1 MTASET
7 KDRAS
12 VVTASVGT
20 RASDAFAAA
29 RDAAVETAD
38 QVRAGAAFAAAA
50 AAEAI
55 PEVMSKVREGVD
67 GVAERLPDALE
78 AARTT
83 AVATTDSLRDMPRST
98 LRVLAALSVGM
109 GIGLYLAGAP
119 RLVTIAAFSPALLAA
134 LAVTFDGSPVPE
146 VER

>member
-12 VVTASVGT
+12 YVTTSVRTG
-20 RASDAFAAA
+20 ANDALTAA
-29 RDAAVETAD
+29 RDAATDTAD

-50 AAEAI
+50 AADTM
-55 PEVMSKVREGVD
+55 PEVVSKIREGVD

-83 AVATTDSLRDMPRST
+83 AVATADSLRDMPRPT

-119 RLVTIAAFSPALLAA
+119 RIVTIAAFSPALLAG
-134 LAVTFDGSPVPE
+134 LAVTFDGSRVLD
-146 VER
+146 RDR